1 MASRFPDLGQVHQL
15 LATAIANAYSGATPS
30 TTASAALQYGGMSRI
45 RFFVRVVTA
54 SGSSL
59 TSVTVKLACRYNS
72 SDGALTLGWV
82 DLASDKDDAAK
93 TFEVEHVFT
102 VAANQTNDFKFFL
115 DAPKAIPDL
124 HIDVKASAAGI
135 AGDSVTVYAT
145 AG

>member
-15 LATAIANAYSGATPS
+15 LGAAIANAYGGATPS
-30 TTASAALQYGGMSRI
+30 PALQYGGMSRI

-54 SGSSL
+54 GASNL
-59 TSVTVKLACRYNS
+59 TTVTVKLACRYNS
-72 SDGALTLGWV
+72 SDSAITLGWL

-93 TFEVEHVFT
+93 TFEIEHAFT

-115 DAPKAIPDL
+115 DAPKTIPDI
-124 HIDVKASAAGI
+124 HIDVKANAAGI
-135 AGDSVTVYAT
+135 VGDIVTVYAS